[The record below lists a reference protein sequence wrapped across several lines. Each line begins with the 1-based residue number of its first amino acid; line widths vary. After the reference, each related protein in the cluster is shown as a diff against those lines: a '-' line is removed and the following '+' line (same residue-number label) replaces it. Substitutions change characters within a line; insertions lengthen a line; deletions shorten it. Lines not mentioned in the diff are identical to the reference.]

1 MGPLLAPPAAAAAAL
16 ALLAAA
22 SALPASAAAAC
33 AGTSGT
39 ATLPLVELF
48 TSEGCDSCPP
58 ADRWLSAAFPPG
70 RAGAAASVLAFHV
83 DYWDR
88 LGWPDRFAR
97 PEWSARQ
104 RAIAREARSPVV
116 YTPQVLLQGADF
128 PGWRGGDASRA
139 IAGAAAAP
147 ARADIVLE
155 ARRAGARVAVAA
167 TSRVRDPSEAPGA
180 RLAVAWVDS
189 GHVTDVRRGENAGVV
204 LAHDRV
210 VRALAVGREA
220 DPSGTMRVDATF
232 DRPAD
237 AGRDPQLVAFV
248 ERGARREVLQ
258 ALALPLN
265 GCAR

>member
-1 MGPLLAPPAAAAAAL
+1 MKRSTSAAILGLALCALAPGVRAAEPACRAE
-16 ALLAAA
+16 
-22 SALPASAAAAC
+22 
-33 AGTSGT
+33 SGER
-39 ATLPLVELF
+39 TLPLVELY
-48 TSEGCDSCPP
+48 TSEGCSSCPA
-58 ADRWLSAAFPPG
+58 ADRWLSATLG
-70 RAGAAASVLAFHV
+70 GGAVEATALAFHV

-104 RAIAREARSPVV
+104 RSIAREARSAVV

-258 ALALPLN
+258 ALALPLD

>member
-1 MGPLLAPPAAAAAAL
+1 M
-16 ALLAAA
+16 
-22 SALPASAAAAC
+22 
-33 AGTSGT
+33 
-39 ATLPLVELF
+39 
-48 TSEGCDSCPP
+48 
-58 ADRWLSAAFPPG
+58 
-70 RAGAAASVLAFHV
+70 
-83 DYWDR
+83 
-88 LGWPDRFAR
+88 
-97 PEWSARQ
+97 
-104 RAIAREARSPVV
+104 
-116 YTPQVLLQGADF
+116 LLQGADF
-128 PGWRGGDASRA
+128 LGWRGGDASRA

-237 AGRDPQLVAFV
+237 AGRVTTRRAQCSPGSAATAP
-248 ERGARREVLQ
+248 ARSVS
-258 ALALPLN
+258 LPAPE
-265 GCAR
+265 GPTTAKIMA

>member
-1 MGPLLAPPAAAAAAL
+1 MKRPTPAAILGLALCAL
-16 ALLAAA
+16 ASGARAAE
-22 SALPASAAAAC
+22 PACRAE
-33 AGTSGT
+33 SGER
-39 ATLPLVELF
+39 TLPLVELY
-48 TSEGCDSCPP
+48 TSEGCSSCPA
-58 ADRWLSAAFPPG
+58 ADRWLSATLG
-70 RAGAAASVLAFHV
+70 GGAVEATALAFHV

-104 RAIAREARSPVV
+104 RSIAREARSTVV

-128 PGWRGGDASRA
+128 PGWRGRDASRA

-155 ARRAGARVAVAA
+155 ARRAGARIAVVA
-167 TSRVRDPSEAPGA
+167 TSRVRDPSEASGA

-204 LAHDRV
+204 LTHDRV
-210 VRALAVGREA
+210 VRELAVGGEA
-220 DPSGTMRVDATF
+220 DASGTMRVDATF
-232 DRPAD
+232 DRPSD
-237 AGRDPQLVAFV
+237 AGRDPRLVAFV
-248 ERGARREVLQ
+248 ERGAKREIYQSVS
-258 ALALPLN
+258 LALD